1 MNPIRANAA
10 ECRGLE
16 VMLAEL
22 ESARL
27 VVVLVPCRRF
37 VNEGGCIRVAAEKNC
52 TWYRRFCAEY
62 PSGRRRASS
71 SFDTRIRR
79 RDTLRLLA
87 RLVDGAASSSKYA
100 EHLLQIA
107 RRMAGSAGLA
117 A

>member
-1 MNPIRANAA
+1 MSLLRANAVEA
-10 ECRGLE
+10 RGLK

-22 ESARL
+22 ESSRL
-27 VVVLVPCRRF
+27 VVVLVPCRRQ
-37 VNEGGCIRVAAEKNC
+37 VNEGGCIRVAAERNC

-62 PSGRRRASS
+62 AAGRRRASA

-79 RDTLRLLA
+79 RDTVRLLV
-87 RLVDGAASSSKYA
+87 RLSAGRHSASKYA

-107 RRMAGSAGLA
+107 RRTASAAGIA